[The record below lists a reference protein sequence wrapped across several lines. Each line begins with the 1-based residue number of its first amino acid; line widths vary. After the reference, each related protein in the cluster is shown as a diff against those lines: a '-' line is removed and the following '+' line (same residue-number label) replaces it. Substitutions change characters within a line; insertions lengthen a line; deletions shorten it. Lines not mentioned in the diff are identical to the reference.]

1 MATVTHDYTYTPS
14 IRSAG
19 PTGKSFFKRLIAAMQ
34 ASREA
39 QAKREIARHVHLFG
53 AGGPLSL
60 PQDAVKREELPF

>member
-19 PTGKSFFKRLIAAMQ
+19 PTGKSFFKRLVAAMQ

-39 QAKREIARHVHLFG
+39 QARREIARHVHLFG
-53 AGGPLSL
+53 AGHPLSTK
-60 PQDAVKREELPF
+60 QDVKRDELPF